1 MCRVVCE
8 LSSGLSPRRV
18 LRLDPMIPSV
28 HGCGLEGDMR
38 WGRCTARCP
47 PSSVLVQMDS
57 ACCLSLLQGDTCAL
71 AVMCCWV
78 VCPRA
83 GVGQV
88 VSTPQGYRHPWSVC
102 CLRFG
107 VGNLVGQRFF
117 VTGYCYFRAG
127 ELPVTYGGRK

>member
-1 MCRVVCE
+1 MVTKETDV
-8 LSSGLSPRRV
+8 GVAV
-18 LRLDPMIPSV
+18 LPAAHTEFGVGAD
-28 HGCGLEGDMR
+28 GF
-38 WGRCTARCP
+38 GR
-47 PSSVLVQMDS
+47 
-57 ACCLSLLQGDTCAL
+57 CLSLLQGDTCAL
-71 AVMCCWV
+71 ARMCCWV

-107 VGNLVGQRFF
+107 VGNLVGQRFI